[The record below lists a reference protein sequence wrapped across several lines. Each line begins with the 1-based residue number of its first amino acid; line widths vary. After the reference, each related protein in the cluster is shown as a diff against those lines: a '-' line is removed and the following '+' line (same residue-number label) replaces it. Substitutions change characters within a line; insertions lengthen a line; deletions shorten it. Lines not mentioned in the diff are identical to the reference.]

1 MKKSKVLIVIPL
13 FVLFLSGCATYSV
26 KKGESPYNNGFI
38 VTRYDR
44 VIPEY
49 TIGKDNTVPDE
60 KIARERFERRR
71 VEVETY
77 YKKMGYIE
85 NRFKQ
90 NFVDPPVFMLQAA
103 LGVFRIP
110 AIAIADY
117 NYNHDPK
124 YKEKIDKE
132 EDVEYKAEKERI
144 KALKGQLNSYIKQD
158 LEKESALIA
167 IEQKTAA
174 KPEVKEKIEPV
185 AEVKEPV
192 KEPVKEEAP
201 VKEVKTVSEEKP
213 EPPKKIEEALLQQP
227 IPAKEEVVSPAVSEP
242 KPEEKAVPEVI
253 PPKAEEKVVPLAPV
267 KEEKPLKSPVA
278 VIIAKPIKGNSP
290 LFVQFNAAKSY
301 SPNGRI
307 VSYLWDFGD
316 GDTSTKKNPTNSYW
330 STTYGKPRQYT
341 AKLTVKDNKGEASE
355 STIVIEVLTK

>member
-174 KPEVKEKIEPV
+174 KPEVKEKIEPPV
-185 AEVKEPV
+185 TEVKEPV

-201 VKEVKTVSEEKP
+201 KKAEETP
-213 EPPKKIEEALLQQP
+213 VQQA

-242 KPEEKAVPEVI
+242 KP
-253 PPKAEEKVVPLAPV
+253 
-267 KEEKPLKSPVA
+267 EEKPLKSPVA

-290 LFVQFNAAKSY
+290 LFVQFNASKSY